1 MIDGLSSEFLSRYD
15 VVKELGKGAFGLVVE
30 ARQLSLSRSVAIKF
44 LHGEKGSPILNEQR
58 FLREAKILNSLTHPN
73 IVEVYD
79 FGYDD
84 TVPYIV
90 TELLSGRPL
99 DEVLEEREKIPW
111 REAIELASQIAAGLE
126 AAHEKG
132 VLHRDMKTA
141 NVFVEQNNRIKLLDF
156 GLAKREGVDATL
168 TKSRQIVGTPM
179 YAAPEQLRGEQLL
192 PASDLYSLGI
202 MLFRMVSGVHPF
214 PQGWYQLVS
223 AKLDN
228 PAKSLRFY
236 CDEKVAPGGLCRLVD
251 SLLER
256 DVKKRPQSAKE
267 VLKKLSAINAKRKKK
282 AKVKANSSF
291 PKRPLFLLFLLP
303 ILLLLWGLWGWY
315 LQWQI
320 TFSKLHIRPQIKGA
334 RISWTTSGVRET
346 RLQYRKPQG
355 HWQEVG
361 EGSSRRHEVLLDN
374 LQAGTTYEVRA
385 LGAEHIVESFQTLA
399 PFELTN
405 FTLEKS
411 RATAITLSVGLSS
424 PCSATI
430 EVSPPSAPK
439 NALLRSYALKSG
451 LHQIE
456 LVGLSPKTSHL
467 VSLKLDKDGR
477 TIHRELTAVTP
488 AIASTVLWAPVLG
501 QASALTPDIAS
512 VYMGAF
518 RPRAAKYPQ
527 RGALV
532 VCLGKTGLHCIDLR
546 TGKVR
551 WSHKNEGSIMAI
563 AQWAGRAF
571 TMNSRGLIS
580 SWHLRTGL
588 RQWKHDTEGQASW
601 RIHGIAG
608 RASFFA
614 NRYGL
619 FYWRKK
625 SGVVCLELDSGIVR
639 WQLKSKNFYIG
650 YWTVTDEHTWVYRRK
665 GAYQAYQLATGK
677 HLPELDVSKGS
688 RLSTQPIVSG
698 SHLFVG
704 RSDGWLSCRNMK
716 GAAIFNL
723 QLKGRI
729 SRLAAS
735 EGKVFVATRRPNKLW
750 AISVPEGKVLWQL
763 PLDKPVF
770 SFLHL
775 HRGNL
780 YYEDTRDTI
789 LCCATWG
796 PKLLWKRNS
805 HCVSGFGLV
814 PFAEGLIY
822 CSDTIDVI
830 ALRD

>member
-1 MIDGLSSEFLSRYD
+1 MIDGLSSDFLSRYD
-15 VVKELGKGAFGLVVE
+15 IVKELGKGAFGLVVE

-73 IVEVYD
+73 IVAVYD

-141 NVFVEQNNRIKLLDF
+141 NVFVGEDESIKLLDF

-202 MLFRMVSGVHPF
+202 VLFRMVSGVHPF

-236 CDEKVAPGGLCRLVD
+236 CDEKVAPEGLCRLVD

-267 VLKKLSAINAKRKKK
+267 VLKKLGAVKAKKKKPKKK
-282 AKVKANSSF
+282 AKASS
-291 PKRPLFLLFLLP
+291 PKKLFLLLFLIP
-303 ILLLLWGLWGWY
+303 FFFLLWGLWGWY
-315 LQWQI
+315 QQWQI
-320 TFSKLHIRPQIKGA
+320 TYSKLHIRPQIKGA
-334 RISWTTSGVRET
+334 RISWTTSGARET

-355 HWQEVG
+355 QWQEVG
-361 EGSSRRHEVLLDN
+361 EGSSRRHEVLLDS

-385 LGAEHIVESFQTLA
+385 VGAEEAVESFQTLD

-405 FTLEKS
+405 FVIKKS
-411 RATAITLSVGLSS
+411 RATAITLSVGVSS

-430 EVSPPSAPK
+430 EVSSPSAPK
-439 NALLRSYALKSG
+439 QSLQRQYALKTG
-451 LHQIE
+451 VRQIE
-456 LVGLSPKTSHL
+456 LVGLSPKTSHR
-467 VSLKLDKDGR
+467 VSLKLNKGGR
-477 TIHRELTAVTP
+477 TIHRELSGTTA

-518 RPRAAKYPQ
+518 RPRAARYPQ
-527 RGALV
+527 KGALV
-532 VCLGKTGLHCIDLR
+532 VCLGKTGLQCIDLK

-551 WSHKNEGSIMAI
+551 WSQKDEGSIVAI
-563 AQWAGRAF
+563 AQWSSRAF
-571 TMNSRGLIS
+571 TMDSRGLIS
-580 SWHLRTGL
+580 SWHLRTGQ
-588 RQWKHDTEGQASW
+588 RHWKHDTKGQASW
-601 RIHGIAG
+601 RIHGLAG

-625 SGVVCLELDSGIVR
+625 KGVVCLELDSGIVR
-639 WQLKSKNFYIG
+639 WQLRSKNFYHG
-650 YWTVTDEHTWVYRRK
+650 YWTVADEHTWAYRRK
-665 GAYQAYQLATGK
+665 GAYQAFQLATGK
-677 HLPELDVSKGS
+677 RLSELDISKGS
-688 RLSTQPIVSG
+688 RVSTQPVVYG
-698 SHLFVG
+698 GHLFVG
-704 RSDGWLSCRNMK
+704 RSDGWLSCRNMQ

-729 SRLAAS
+729 TRLAGG
-735 EGKVFVATRRPNKLW
+735 EGMVFVATRRPTKLQ
-750 AISVPEGKVLWQL
+750 AISVPAGKVLWEL
-763 PLDKPVF
+763 PLEKPVF

-796 PKLLWKRNS
+796 PKLLWQRNS
-805 HCVSGFGLV
+805 NSMSGFGLV